1 MLQNESEEDK
11 EQFMSTEYV
20 YLFKDAD
27 EKNKLK
33 FGGKGANLAGMTKL
47 GLPVPP
53 GFTIT
58 TECCHYYYANNRQYP
73 EGLMDRVRECVQ
85 VIEKDMGRKF
95 GDPENPLLFS
105 VRSGAPASMPGMMD
119 TVLNLGLTEKS
130 REGLAKASGNRHF
143 ALDSHRR
150 FLQMF
155 GDVVLGIEKKHFDR
169 WLVQYKKDKGVEHDY
184 QLTEAQLEEVINA
197 FKEIIAREGKEIPE
211 DPYMQ
216 LELAIKA
223 VFESWN
229 NPRAI
234 TYRKDNQIPED
245 WGTAVNVQAMVF
257 GNMGED
263 SGTGVAFSRD
273 PATGEDKIQG
283 EFLMNAQGEDVVAG
297 IRTPMPIEE
306 LSQKNPEIAQQFFTI
321 MKNLEKH
328 YKDMQDIEFTIEKG
342 RLFILQTRNGKRTG
356 FASIKIATDLVKEG
370 LITEKEALAP
380 NRVHPS
386 ALNQLLHP
394 IFDPIEKRKHSP
406 IAKGLAASPGA
417 AVGKIAFTSD
427 EAVERAAKGEKV
439 ILVSEE
445 TTPDDVKAFK
455 VAQGILTARGG
466 NTSHAA
472 VVARQYGIP
481 CVSGCGALIIDE
493 ENHTLKIEK
502 HNEVYTRESW
512 ISIDGYDG
520 NIYGAA
526 VPTKPSEVMQVIE
539 GTLKPEDAPVYQ
551 MFETYLSWADAYRRL
566 DIRTNADVPAHVEQ
580 AYKFG
585 ARGIGLTR
593 TEHMFMEAERLP
605 WMQAMILS
613 ETEEERRRN
622 LDELFKFQVADFEGI
637 FRAMH
642 GCPVTIRLLDP
653 PLHEFLP
660 HDDNEINKV
669 IRNYLGENAKEA
681 DIKRLKDKV
690 AALHENNPMLGFRG
704 CRLGV
709 IYPEINEMQV
719 RAILTAAIRVKKSGM
734 DVKPEI
740 MIPLTS
746 TVVELKLIKKRL
758 ENVVKQLFEKE
769 GMEIPYLFGTMIE
782 IPRAALTAAEIA
794 EVAEFFS
801 FGTNDLTQMTLG
813 LSRDDAEN
821 TFLTKYVEMG
831 IYPFN
836 PFEQLDTIGVGRL
849 VEIAVT
855 EGKKTRPNLKVGI
868 CGEHGGEPTSIYFCE
883 KVGLDYVSC
892 SPARVPIARLAAAQ
906 AAIQYG
912 TAKK

>member
-1 MLQNESEEDK
+1 
-11 EQFMSTEYV
+11 MSTEYV
-20 YLFKDAD
+20 YLFQDAD

-58 TECCHYYYANNRQYP
+58 TECCHYYDANNREFP
-73 EGLMDRVRECVQ
+73 TGIMDRARACVQ
-85 VIEKDMGRKF
+85 EIEKHMGRKF

-119 TVLNLGLTEKS
+119 TILNLGLTEKS
-130 REGLAKASGNRHF
+130 REGLAKNSGNRHF

-184 QLTEAQLEEVINA
+184 QLTDAQLEEVIKA
-197 FKEIIAREGKEIPE
+197 FQDVILKAGKQIPD
-211 DPYMQ
+211 DPYAQ

-234 TYRKDNQIPED
+234 TYRTDNQIPQS

-273 PATGEDKIQG
+273 PATGENKIQG

-306 LSQKNPEIAQQFFTI
+306 LSEKNPEIAKQFFTI
-321 MKNLEKH
+321 MKNLETH
-328 YKDMQDIEFTIEKG
+328 YKDMQDIEFTIEHGK
-342 RLFILQTRNGKRTG
+342 LFILQTRNGKRTG
-356 FASIKIATDLVKEG
+356 FASIRIATDLVTEG
-370 LITEKEALAP
+370 LISETEALAQ
-380 NRVHPS
+380 NRVQPS

-394 IFDPIEKRKHSP
+394 IFNPVEKKKHAS

-417 AVGKIAFTSD
+417 AVGKVAFTSD

-445 TTPDDVKAFK
+445 TTPDDVKAFR

-481 CVSGCGALIIDE
+481 CVSGCGDLIIDE
-493 ENHTLKIEK
+493 DNHTLKINN
-502 HNEVYTRESW
+502 HDGVYTRESW

-520 NIYGAA
+520 NVYGAA
-526 VPTKPSEVMQVIE
+526 VPTKASEVMQVIE
-539 GTLKPEDAPVYQ
+539 GTLKPEDAPIYK
-551 MFETYLSWADAYRRL
+551 MFETYLGWADEHRRL
-566 DIRTNADVPAHVEQ
+566 DIRTNADVPAHVEH

-613 ETEEERRRN
+613 ETEEERRKN
-622 LDELFKFQVADFEGI
+622 LDELFKFQVVDFEGI

-660 HDDNEINKV
+660 HDDEEINKV
-669 IRNYLGENAKEA
+669 IKNYLGNKAN
-681 DIKRLKDKV
+681 DTDLRRLRDKV
-690 AALHENNPMLGFRG
+690 SSLHENNPMLGFRG

-719 RAILTAAIRVKKSGM
+719 RAILTAAIKVKKSGNE
-734 DVKPEI
+734 VKPEI

-746 TVVELKLIKKRL
+746 TVEELKLIKARL
-758 ENVVKQLFEKE
+758 ESVVKKLFKDE
-769 GMEIPYLFGTMIE
+769 GIEIPYMFGTMIE
-782 IPRAALTAAEIA
+782 IPRAALTAGEIA

-821 TFLTKYVEMG
+821 TFLTKYVAMG
-831 IYPFN
+831 VYPFN

-849 VEIAVT
+849 VEIAVK
-855 EGKKTRPNLKVGI
+855 EGKAKRPNLKVGI
-868 CGEHGGEPTSIYFCE
+868 CGEHGGEPYSIHFCE
-883 KVGLDYVSC
+883 KVGLNYVSC

-906 AAIQYG
+906 AAIEQG
-912 TAKK
+912 TSKK